1 MESLQESGP
10 GEKVRLKRL
19 QKQNFIKGDTIK
31 EPNDQFGKSMSVI
44 EQLER
49 IYRLKTLETCR
60 AEKGFCFI
68 TCLCFVTCQKLLEL
82 VWDVLFRPA

>member
-31 EPNDQFGKSMSVI
+31 EPNDQFGRSMSVI

-49 IYRLKTLETCR
+49 IYRLKKRFLFHHLFVFRDLSKIIGACLGR
-60 AEKGFCFI
+60 AVSASVIE
-68 TCLCFVTCQKLLEL
+68 
-82 VWDVLFRPA
+82 